1 MKSFDTKFAKAV
13 AMLLNEAEEK
23 SVDEMIR
30 WDNRGSGR
38 WSDALNVQMAQAGA
52 PLRSVIKQTLATK
65 NPQALMAKLN
75 VTKTSQSEDAVK
87 AAGQILFQAVSEE
100 TMSEAYEKPVISKE
114 GVIVPLK
121 ISTSQEDI
129 ESGEGMTPRNLTV
142 YIYLALVGAYNS
154 KMLKIENSIKII
166 APEKG
171 GDKILIVKG

>member
-1 MKSFDTKFAKAV
+1 MKSFDTNFAEAV
-13 AMLLNEAEEK
+13 FMLLKEAEEK
-23 SVDEMIR
+23 SVDEMIKFV
-30 WDNRGSGR
+30 NPGQGR
-38 WSDALNVQMAQAGA
+38 WSDALSVQMAQAGV

-65 NPQALMAKLN
+65 NPQALMTKLN
-75 VTKTSQSEDAVK
+75 VTKTSESEDAVK
-87 AAGQILFQAVSEE
+87 AAGQILFQAVSEK
-100 TMSEAYEKPVISKE
+100 TMSEAYERPVVSKE

-154 KMLKIENSIKII
+154 KMLKIGNPIKII